1 MACEHQEDKGGVRR
15 GSPVKARVG
24 CNGETVSSGGVG
36 RRQACRRSTEQC
48 GTVVVRADAGNLLPN
63 KAERRWG
70 DGSVRCLSSE
80 HKDLCC
86 IPGIH
91 VKCQVWQSTVHTCD
105 STLGK
110 QREKD
115 PWDLLAA
122 SLATSTSSTF
132 CQRSC
137 LRKLG
142 RE

>member
-1 MACEHQEDKGGVRR
+1 MERLCLAVGWAEDKH
-15 GSPVKARVG
+15 A
-24 CNGETVSSGGVG
+24 GEVQSSV
-36 RRQACRRSTEQC
+36 E
-48 GTVVVRADAGNLLPN
+48 LLWYVLMLGIFFQT
-63 KAERRWG
+63 KLSGRWG